1 MNQTILFAIDFNTE
15 EILVLSSEKGTKK
28 VNFIERIHRKENELL
43 FNAVVTLT
51 STTTSP
57 DFDLAIFKA
66 MDKVCQMIYG
76 KYSNKV

>member
-15 EILVLSSEKGTKK
+15 EILVSSSEKGTKK

-76 KYSNKV
+76 KHNNKI

>member
-1 MNQTILFAIDFNTE
+1 MNQTILFAIDLNTE
-15 EILVLSSEKGTKK
+15 EILVSSSEKGTRK

-76 KYSNKV
+76 KHNNKV

>member
-1 MNQTILFAIDFNTE
+1 MNQTILFAIDLNTE
-15 EILVLSSEKGTKK
+15 VILVSSSEKGTKK

-76 KYSNKV
+76 KHNNKI

>member
-1 MNQTILFAIDFNTE
+1 MNQTILFAIDLNTE
-15 EILVLSSEKGTKK
+15 EILVSSSEKGTKK

-57 DFDLAIFKA
+57 DFDLEIFKA

-76 KYSNKV
+76 KHNNKV

>member
-1 MNQTILFAIDFNTE
+1 MNQTILFAIDLNTE
-15 EILVLSSEKGTKK
+15 EILVSSSEKGTKK

-76 KYSNKV
+76 KHNNKI

>member
-1 MNQTILFAIDFNTE
+1 MNQTILFAIDYNTE
-15 EILVLSSEKGTKK
+15 EILVSSSEKGTKK

-66 MDKVCQMIYG
+66 MDKICQMIYG
-76 KYSNKV
+76 KHNNKV

>member
-1 MNQTILFAIDFNTE
+1 MNQTILFAIDFKTE
-15 EILVLSSEKGTKK
+15 EILVSSSEKGTKK

-43 FNAVVTLT
+43 FHAVVTLT

>member
-15 EILVLSSEKGTKK
+15 EILVSSSEKGTKK
-28 VNFIERIHRKENELL
+28 VNFIERIQRKENELL

-76 KYSNKV
+76 KHNNKV

>member
-15 EILVLSSEKGTKK
+15 EILVSSSEKGTKK
-28 VNFIERIHRKENELL
+28 VNFIERIHRKENEVL

-57 DFDLAIFKA
+57 DFEFGSTRGDNTQA
-66 MDKVCQMIYG
+66 
-76 KYSNKV
+76 

>member
-1 MNQTILFAIDFNTE
+1 MNQTILFAIDLNTE
-15 EILVLSSEKGTKK
+15 EILVSSSEIGTKK

-76 KYSNKV
+76 KHNNKV

>member
-15 EILVLSSEKGTKK
+15 EILVSSSEKGTKK

>member
-15 EILVLSSEKGTKK
+15 EILVSSSEKGTKK

-76 KYSNKV
+76 KHNNKV

>member
-15 EILVLSSEKGTKK
+15 EILVSSSEKGTKK

-66 MDKVCQMIYG
+66 MDKICQMIYG
-76 KYSNKV
+76 KHNNKV

>member
-15 EILVLSSEKGTKK
+15 EILVSSSEKGTKK
-28 VNFIERIHRKENELL
+28 VNFIERIHRKENEVL

-76 KYSNKV
+76 KHNNKV